1 MMTKKQTPA
10 KRQEIA
16 VEQKIIVVFDIC
28 SSSNI
33 IEDLTLTDNLER
45 FREVLIIL
53 KQYLHKKSAE
63 IGFDV
68 YKFTGDG
75 WILLFPPGVDGETL
89 MRFLT
94 TLSRIYRDRYR
105 RRILPVLESKPEI
118 AGLSFGIDQG
128 KLMRIVL
135 MNRVEYVGRALN
147 IACRLQGAIKDK
159 DDRPMYKV
167 LASNPVFRK
176 VLGSMKQYKPVE
188 VTRSLRNIKGGARY
202 QCVKLELP
210 V

>member
-1 MMTKKQTPA
+1 MHISIKGPQV
-10 KRQEIA
+10 I
-16 VEQKIIVVFDIC
+16 VEPKIVVVFDIC

-45 FREVLIIL
+45 FRDVLIIL
-53 KQYLHKKSAE
+53 KQYLRKKAAE

-75 WILLFPPGVDGETL
+75 WILLFSPGVSGEVL

-105 RRILPVLESKPEI
+105 RRILPVLETKPET

-135 MNRVEYVGRALN
+135 MNRVEFVGRALN

-159 DDRPMYKV
+159 DERPMYKV
-167 LASNPVFRK
+167 LASNPVFRS
-176 VLGSMKQYKPVE
+176 VLGTLKQYRPVE
-188 VTRSLRNIKGGARY
+188 VNRSLRNIRGGARY
-202 QCVKLELP
+202 HCVKLELP

>member
-1 MMTKKQTPA
+1 MRPTAARRAQPA
-10 KRQEIA
+10 L
-16 VEQKIIVVFDIC
+16 EQKIVVVFDIC

-33 IEDLTLTDNLER
+33 IEDLTLTDNLNR

-53 KQYLHKKSAE
+53 KQYLQKKATE
-63 IGFDV
+63 IGFEV

-75 WILLFPPGVDGETL
+75 WILLFPPGVQGEVL

-94 TLSRIYRDRYR
+94 TLSRIYRDRYN
-105 RRILPVLESKPEI
+105 RRILPLLETKPES

-167 LASNPVFRK
+167 LASNPVF
-176 VLGSMKQYKPVE
+176 GSFLRSMQQYKPVL
-188 VTRSLRNIKGGARY
+188 VTRSLRNIRGGARY